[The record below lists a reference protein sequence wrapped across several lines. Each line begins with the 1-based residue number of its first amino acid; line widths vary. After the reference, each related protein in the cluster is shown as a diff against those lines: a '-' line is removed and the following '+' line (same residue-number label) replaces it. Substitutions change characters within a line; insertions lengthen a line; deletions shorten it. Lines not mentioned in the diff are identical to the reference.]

1 MSTTQSIHDIIE
13 DHVLERMPVLV
24 EYYVNTGSMSEV
36 EARIITIENP
46 DRVAAAFIVF
56 GGVLE
61 APY

>member
-13 DHVLERMPVLV
+13 DHALERMPALV

-46 DRVAAAFIVF
+46 DRVATAFIVF

>member
-1 MSTTQSIHDIIE
+1 MSTTQSIHDI
-13 DHVLERMPVLV
+13 PALV

-46 DRVAAAFIVF
+46 DRVATAFIVF